1 MKTNNPDVLMGQR
14 RSTRVWSPGSYSCT
28 PSVNTSA
35 CPTLLW
41 RVEEERVGLW
51 ISNTLFTPLLITWFS
66 FALDSQAAKKSR
78 KSKKKTQ
85 TQRWPLPSTQQG
97 VVFEKKHGGAGGRS
111 LSQTAEHEGE
121 GGAKTTK

>member
-1 MKTNNPDVLMGQR
+1 MGQR

-41 RVEEERVGLW
+41 RVEEEQVGLW

-66 FALDSQAAKKSR
+66 FALDSQAAKKVGRVKRKLKHKDGRSPPLSR
-78 KSKKKTQ
+78 GSFLRKNMAV
-85 TQRWPLPSTQQG
+85 R
-97 VVFEKKHGGAGGRS
+97 GGRS